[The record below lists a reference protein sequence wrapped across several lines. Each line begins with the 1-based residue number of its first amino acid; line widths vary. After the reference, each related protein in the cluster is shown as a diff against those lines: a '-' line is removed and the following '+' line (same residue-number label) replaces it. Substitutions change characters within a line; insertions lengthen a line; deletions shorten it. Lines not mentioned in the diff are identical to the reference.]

1 MEVVK
6 SINEMKQK
14 MRLIKATGK
23 KIGLVPTMG
32 YLHEGHRSLID
43 RAREENEV
51 VVVSIFVN
59 PTQFGPNED
68 FDKYPRDEERDLE
81 LCSAA
86 GCDIVFLPDKDSM
99 YSDNYSTYV
108 EVPSLTE
115 TLCGASRPG
124 HFKGVATVVTK
135 LLNISKADRAYFGQK
150 DAQQLA
156 VIKRIVKDL
165 DMDVEIVGC
174 PIVRER
180 DGLAKSS
187 RNTYLNA
194 IERQQAIVLYNALKQ
209 AEKLVNSGVVDVQAI
224 KKEIRTI
231 IDTAL
236 DSDIDYIE
244 IVNNDT
250 MKPIDVIKGE
260 VLIALAVRIGKTRLI
275 DNMLVVLQ

>member
-135 LLNISKADRAYFGQK
+135 LLNIAKADRAYFGQK

-165 DMDVEIVGC
+165 DMDVDIVGC
-174 PIVRER
+174 PIVREG

-194 IERQQAIVLYNALKQ
+194 VERQQAIVLYKALKQ
-209 AEKLVNSGVVDVQAI
+209 AKKLVNNGVVDAQAI

-250 MKPIDVIKGE
+250 MKPIDVIAGE

-275 DNMLVVLQ
+275 DNMMVVLQ